1 VTLKKTYSVINNQI
15 IIDLPEN
22 FKGKKSLT
30 VTIEDNVLSKE
41 EKFNIMKLAS
51 KFPLFLADISDITED
66 FKDID
71 NV

>member
-30 VTIEDNVLSKE
+30 VTISDTVLSKE
-41 EKFNIMKLAS
+41 EKYNKMKLAS
-51 KFPLFLADISDITED
+51 KDSLFLADVSED